1 MTTNKDMTTA
11 GEGPLV
17 LGTCNKVYL
26 FLLVFQA
33 MLLLGFYWFMRSF
46 S

>member
-1 MTTNKDMTTA
+1 MINNDLSIA
-11 GEGPLV
+11 EERPPV
-17 LGTCNKVYL
+17 LGTWNKVYL

-33 MLLLGFYWFMRSF
+33 ILLLGFYWFMRSF

>member
-1 MTTNKDMTTA
+1 MTNNEFSTVN
-11 GEGPLV
+11 ERPPV
-17 LGTCNKVYL
+17 LGTWNKVYL